1 MKMTLVERLSIY
13 IQLTRLNRPI
23 GILLLLWPTLWGVW
37 VAGGGRPAW
46 HIVAIFTLG
55 TVLMRSAGC
64 AINDYADRHIDRHVE
79 RTRERPLASGK
90 VNERETVWLAAGLAF
105 TAFLLILPLN
115 SLTWLLAFPALFS
128 IVNPVGASL
137 IFDQAMGARS
147 RDQRLK
153 LARSIGFYSFL
164 VLLGSLLLGGYIL
177 NFFGVS
183 LGALRVAGG
192 LVVAIR
198 AWGLLMDPQE
208 QEDRKTSDTEPARRQ
223 EDIAF
228 FPMTMPFTTGPGSIS
243 VAIALSSQRPTEGS
257 AVGFFIGA
265 SLAAAG
271 VALLV
276 WLLYSA
282 SDRVTRLLGQSGARV
297 LSRLVAFLLLCIG
310 VQITASGFE
319 NLVSVFLATHPGAF

>member
-1 MKMTLVERLSIY
+1 MDFS
-13 IQLTRLNRPI
+13 P
-23 GILLLLWPTLWGVW
+23 
-37 VAGGGRPAW
+37 
-46 HIVAIFTLG
+46 
-55 TVLMRSAGC
+55 
-64 AINDYADRHIDRHVE
+64 
-79 RTRERPLASGK
+79 
-90 VNERETVWLAAGLAF
+90 
-105 TAFLLILPLN
+105 LPLT
-115 SLTWLLAFPALFS
+115 SVIGAFLLAFPALFS

-137 IFDQAMGARS
+137 IFDQAMGGRGRS
-147 RDQRLK
+147 ERLK
-153 LARSIGFYSFL
+153 LARSIGFYAFL

-198 AWGLLMDPQE
+198 AWSLLMDPQVH
-208 QEDRKTSDTEPARRQ
+208 EDRKASDTEPAKRQ
-223 EDIAF
+223 DDIAF

-243 VAIALSSQRPTEGS
+243 VAIALSSQRPAEGS

-271 VALLV
+271 VAVLV

-319 NLVSVFLATHPGAF
+319 NLVTVFLAAHPDAF